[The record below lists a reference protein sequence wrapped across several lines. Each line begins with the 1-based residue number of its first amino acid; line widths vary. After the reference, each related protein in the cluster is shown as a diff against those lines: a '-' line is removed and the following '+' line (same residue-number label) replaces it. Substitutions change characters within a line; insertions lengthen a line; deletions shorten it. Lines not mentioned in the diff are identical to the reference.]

1 MEITESLCVGSGE
14 SRERDKTRL
23 GIKCKSW
30 SPLGGGAGSHGRA
43 VSRAGAGRGSGGPSG
58 RLTGGGDGAELGLV
72 DLDPDGHRCPW
83 CYPAIPSVKSYVQRW
98 ELRRSNLGATHL
110 VMCVT
115 TEGAGPGESK
125 EDADVR
131 RCTDRSLPG

>member
-1 MEITESLCVGSGE
+1 MWKSQCLCVGSGE
-14 SRERDKTRL
+14 SRERDKTWL

-30 SPLGGGAGSHGRA
+30 SPLGGGCGEPREGCEQGR
-43 VSRAGAGRGSGGPSG
+43 GRGSGGPSG

-72 DLDPDGHRCPW
+72 DLDPDGRRCPW
-83 CYPAIPSVKSYVQRW
+83 SYPAISSAKSYVQRW
-98 ELRRSNLGATHL
+98 ELRRSNLGAIHL

-131 RCTDRSLPG
+131 RCTKKSLPG